1 MRIRSTKPK
10 FWESKTIAQLDW
22 ATRLVLK
29 GLESYVDDNG
39 VGKDDLELIATNV
52 FPRDTFRNPRE
63 TFRRLSEAIS
73 AIEAAGLI
81 VRYELNG
88 ERLLYID
95 DWKGLQRIDKP
106 TKGRY
111 PRPDGTLEY
120 SEDVDRES
128 YGSPPEKSAPVRGEQ
143 GNRGVEDLTDLPDPD
158 GSSDTDPLAH
168 VTKADFPAGTFEPIP
183 TNYPHAFEVWW
194 QHYPR
199 KAGKRRA
206 FNAWKSARKRST
218 EADLIEGAKR
228 YAADPNRSDQ
238 FTKYPEGWLNGDGWL
253 DDPLPCRNGREPRLA
268 ASDAAVAS
276 VEALMRPNDF
286 RLELE

>member
-1 MRIRSTKPK
+1 MRIRATKPK

-52 FPRDTFRNPRE
+52 FPRDTFRNPPE

-73 AIEAAGLI
+73 AIESVGLI
-81 VRYELNG
+81 VRYERNG

-111 PRPDGTLEY
+111 PRPDGTLDY
-120 SEDVDRES
+120 AQDVDRDS
-128 YGSPPEKSAPVRGEQ
+128 YGNPPEVSAPVREEQ
-143 GNRGVEDLTDLPDPD
+143 GNRGVEEKETSDPD
-158 GSSDTDPLAH
+158 GPDNSDPLDH
-168 VTKADFPAGTFEPIP
+168 ITENDFPDTFTPI
-183 TNYPHAFEVWW
+183 YPKAFEEWW

-199 KAGKRRA
+199 KDAKKSA
-206 FNAWKSARKRST
+206 LEAWKRACKRAT
-218 EADLIEGAKR
+218 KQDLIDGAIR
-228 YAADPNRSDQ
+228 YADDPNRVPK
-238 FTKYPEGWLNGDGWL
+238 FTKQPTTWLNGDCWL
-253 DDPLPCRNGREPRLA
+253 SDELPG
-268 ASDAAVAS
+268 DQKAVGGI
-276 VEALMRPNDF
+276 EW
-286 RLELE
+286 

>member
-1 MRIRSTKPK
+1 MRIRATKPK
-10 FWESKTIAQLDW
+10 FWESKTISQLDW

-52 FPRDTFRNPRE
+52 FPRDTFRNPPE

-73 AIEAAGLI
+73 VIESAGLI
-81 VRYELNG
+81 VRYERNG

-128 YGSPPEKSAPVRGEQ
+128 YRNPPEVSAPVREEQ
-143 GNRGVEDLTDLPDPD
+143 GNRGVEDLKDLPDPD
-158 GSSDTDPLAH
+158 GSSDPLDH
-168 VTKADFPAGTFEPIP
+168 ITESDFPPGTFEPIN
-183 TNYPHAFEVWW
+183 TYPAAFEKWW
-194 QHYPR
+194 EHYPR
-199 KAGKRRA
+199 KTGKRKA
-206 FNAWKSARKRST
+206 FNAWKSARKRAS
-218 EADLIEGAKR
+218 DQQLIDGAIR
-228 YAADPNRSDQ
+228 YANDPNRKDE
-238 FTKYPEGWLNGDGWL
+238 FTKYPEGWLSRDGWL
-253 DDPLPCRNGREPRLA
+253 DEDLPGAN
-268 ASDAAVAS
+268 AVGGIQW
-276 VEALMRPNDF
+276 
-286 RLELE
+286 